1 MNVINLI
8 KQKMIKTP
16 WSKYYK
22 KEESICEMAY
32 KASKNAI
39 ETSKIDVKDIG

>member
-22 KEESICEMAY
+22 KEAQ
-32 KASKNAI
+32 KPQHAK
-39 ETSKIDVKDIG
+39 TFVVKHVVVPK